1 MKKYL
6 VVLVLGIVTGTIL
19 FVLLL
24 YFNPLNRPS
33 TLSPLSVSQN
43 EVITLNY
50 SAVAA
55 DSLFY
60 TNNGQSQVEPYPAK
74 VLQLWEATVRN
85 STAMAT
91 VLHDSR
97 NQPVG
102 IGVKFSSASESTDI
116 LNGKAIVDSVWH
128 IYLPQ
133 RGSVFVFQTE
143 NYWNYLRDV
152 VIPAYWSSGN
162 NWRGLWNGHI
172 TSGPGAL
179 ATARVVGGSGEFADM
194 DSVAVESYSAQAY
207 SVEHGPVA
215 LDAVLAVEVVAP
227 EPEINADP

>member
-6 VVLVLGIVTGTIL
+6 IILVLGIVTGMIL

-24 YFNPLNRPS
+24 YFNPLNRS
-33 TLSPLSVSQN
+33 NTLSPLSVSQD

-50 SAVAA
+50 SAVAG

-60 TNNGQSQVEPYPAK
+60 TNDGESPVLPYPAK
-74 VLQLWEATVRN
+74 VLQLWEGPVRN

-91 VLHDSR
+91 VLYDSR

-102 IGVKFSSASESTDI
+102 VGVKFSSASESTDI

-128 IYLPQ
+128 VYLPE
-133 RGSVFVFQTE
+133 RGSVFVYQTE
-143 NYWNYLRDV
+143 NYWNYLREV
-152 VIPAYWSSGN
+152 VVPAYWSSGN

-179 ATARVVGGSGEFADM
+179 ATALVIGGSGEFADM
-194 DSVAVESYSAQAY
+194 ASAAVESFSAQAY

-215 LDAVLAVEVVAP
+215 LDAVLAIEVAGP
-227 EPEINADP
+227 ELEITADP